1 MQCSW
6 EAFWVKWYPMG
17 NIRTFWCVNSI
28 GVLAAQCKLQWRVWN
43 VCLYNTVIF
52 VFYFFQVIAIVMD
65 MFTDVDIFREIVEAS
80 TRGIAVYLL
89 LDESN
94 FSHFLKMTE
103 KQGCQVQRLRVRLLL
118 SCAWTFACHSSA
130 NQRKDTIIQNLIIK
144 YCFIKLT
151 MKYNLVNSQQNLLYK
166 CYSL

>member
-1 MQCSW
+1 M
-6 EAFWVKWYPMG
+6 
-17 NIRTFWCVNSI
+17 
-28 GVLAAQCKLQWRVWN
+28 
-43 VCLYNTVIF
+43 CLYNTVIF

-103 KQGCQVQRLRVRLLL
+103 KQGCQVQRLRVRLLVFL
-118 SCAWTFACHSSA
+118 CL
-130 NQRKDTIIQNLIIK
+130 NIL
-144 YCFIKLT
+144 
-151 MKYNLVNSQQNLLYK
+151 
-166 CYSL
+166 